1 MPDMILLE
9 AEEKM
14 EQTIDALHKEF
25 SKVRTGRAN
34 PKILDTVKVD
44 YYGAPTPIQ
53 QVGNISVPEPTQLLI
68 KPFDRSIV
76 GDVEKA
82 INAANLGFNPQ
93 NEGTQIR
100 IVLPALTTER
110 RKELTKQV
118 KKNGEEYK
126 VFIRNAR
133 RDANDA
139 LKKMEKDSEI
149 SEDDLKGYQEDVQ
162 ELTDKYTEKIDLVVK
177 EKEDDIMSI

>member
-9 AEEKM
+9 CEEKM
-14 EQTIDALHKEF
+14 EHTIDALHKEF
-25 SKVRTGRAN
+25 AKVRTGRAN

-44 YYGAPTPIQ
+44 YYGAPTPIN

-76 GDVEKA
+76 ADVEKA

-118 KKNGEEYK
+118 KKTGEEFK
-126 VFIRNAR
+126 VYIRNAR
-133 RDANDA
+133 RDANDS
-139 LKKMEKDSEI
+139 LKKLEKESTI
-149 SEDDLKGYQEDVQ
+149 TEDDLKGYQEDVQ
-162 ELTDKYTEKIDLVVK
+162 ELTDNYTEKVDQVVK
-177 EKEDDIMSI
+177 AKEEDIMTV

>member
-34 PKILDTVKVD
+34 PKILDSVKVD
-44 YYGAPTPIQ
+44 YYGALTPIS

-76 GDVEKA
+76 VDVEKA

-93 NEGTQIR
+93 NEGTHIR

-118 KKNGEEYK
+118 KKSGEEYK
-126 VFIRNAR
+126 VFIRNTR

-139 LKKMEKDSEI
+139 IKKLEKASEI
-149 SEDDLKGYQEDVQ
+149 SEDDSKGYQEDIQ
-162 ELTDKYTEKIDLVVK
+162 ELTNKFTDKVDQVVK
-177 EKEDDIMSI
+177 EKESDIMSI

>member
-14 EQTIDALHKEF
+14 EHTIDALHKEF

-34 PKILDTVKVD
+34 PKILDSVKVD
-44 YYGAPTPIQ
+44 YYGAPTPIN
-53 QVGNISVPEPTQLLI
+53 QVGNVSVPEPTQLLI

-118 KKNGEEYK
+118 KKTGEEFK
-126 VFIRNAR
+126 VFIRNVR

-139 LKKMEKDSEI
+139 LKKLEKDSTI
-149 SEDDLKGYQEDVQ
+149 TEDDLKGYQEDVQ
-162 ELTDKYTEKIDLVVK
+162 ELTDNYTVKIDQVVK
-177 EKEDDIMSI
+177 EKEEDIMTV

>member
-1 MPDMILLE
+1 MPEMILLE

-14 EQTIDALHKEF
+14 ESTINSLHNEF

-34 PKILDTVKVD
+34 PKILDSVTVD
-44 YYGAPTPIQ
+44 YYGASTPIQ

-76 GDVEKA
+76 VDIEKA

-100 IVLPALTTER
+100 IVLPALTKDR
-110 RKELTKQV
+110 RVELTKDV
-118 KKNGEEYK
+118 RKHGEEYK
-126 VFIRNAR
+126 VFIRNTR
-133 RDANDA
+133 RDANDDI
-139 LKKMEKDSEI
+139 KKLEKSSEI
-149 SEDDLKGYQEDVQ
+149 TEDDSKGYLEDIQ
-162 ELTDKYTEKIDLVVK
+162 ELTDNYTTKIDEIVK
-177 EKEDDIMSI
+177 EKEQDIMSI